1 MFSSRFFTKSK
12 VCQCNLSFFLV
23 VSLWNYAKHKLLQI
37 SFQVDSNKLLSKSF
51 CRNFFQP
58 ANAESYQI
66 STPFRYVSF
75 SNQRKP
81 ISARKRAKH
90 AKLIFSLSLTH
101 QIQYPYFRSLL
112 VIVWKVRSPI
122 LSLENLR
129 EIVRQANSRKPANSV

>member
-12 VCQCNLSFFLV
+12 VCQCNLPFFLV
-23 VSLWNYAKHKLLQI
+23 VNLWNYTKHKLLQI
-37 SFQVDSNKLLSKSF
+37 SFQVDLNNLLSNNF

-58 ANAESYQI
+58 ANAENYQI

-90 AKLIFSLSLTH
+90 AKLIFSLSLIPKV
-101 QIQYPYFRSLL
+101 QNPYFRSLL

-129 EIVRQANSRKPANSV
+129 EIVRQANARKPANSV